1 MKEKFESI
9 EKLPEVK
16 MEGGLRTKKFLK
28 VLKLT
33 NL

>member
-28 VLKLT
+28 VQ
-33 NL
+33 N